1 MEDKKQHCPLGGS
14 SAERWINCPPSARLT
29 EDMEDVTSIF
39 AEEGSKAIHLLN
51 INLIKH
57 QEVISN
63 I

>member
-1 MEDKKQHCPLGGS
+1 MEDKKQHCSLGGS

-57 QEVISN
+57 
-63 I
+63 